1 MVSWKGGL
9 LLLAVLAV
17 LVFAAFLVRPEPAPA
32 PAARLFP
39 CDVINAL
46 DLLVTGRDGRQ
57 VEVARTTDRESWVL
71 VKPYAAPADQDSARS
86 LVQDLHSIVPENA
99 IQHPDAPPAYGLD
112 SPRLTVTCRVTSGA
126 SYTLT
131 VGKENFDSSGYYAA
145 KAGDGRVYVISS
157 VPIDDYDRQLV
168 TPPVRSG
175 ASPSPSPN

>member
-1 MVSWKGGL
+1 MVNWKSGL

-17 LVFAAFLVRPEPAPA
+17 LAFIAFQTRPRPAP
-32 PAARLFP
+32 PESVLFP
-39 CDVINAL
+39 CDVVNAL
-46 DLLVTGRDGRQ
+46 DLLVTGRDGKQ
-57 VEVARTTDRESWVL
+57 VEVARPTDRDAWVV
-71 VKPYAAPADQDSARS
+71 VKPVSAPADQDSARA
-86 LVQDLHSIVPENA
+86 LVEDLHSIVPGNA
-99 IQHPDAPPAYGLD
+99 IQHPDAPSVYGLD
-112 SPRLTVTCRVTSGA
+112 SPRVTVRCRVTSGA

-157 VPIDDYDRQLV
+157 VPIDDFDRQLI